1 MKVEESGQSESGQSH
16 ESPLSER
23 ELISEDFACDICDKS
38 FGTEN
43 SLKAHRLRAHRKSAN
58 WSNEDKAAKGSP
70 SENVGEEE
78 ISLDLKK
85 ETQTTNQAVA
95 LARSQQRLK
104 ALNPKSEFL
113 HGGQQQPEGNST
125 SKTLADVELAQ
136 YIRSLRETT
145 GHPNNNGDSSETALL
160 KKEVTDLREALR
172 QKDLQSLRD
181 ENAKINEELKEIRSE
196 MRTLPNSGSDLAALV
211 KSTEN
216 IIIKAVESEGPIRR
230 YLTPDGI
237 TIQKPSDAPKLQ
249 TQIETRSGVLEE
261 LRRHNLVTRIVD
273 VQKGGA

>member
-216 IIIKAVESEGPIRR
+216 IIIKAVESEGPLRR
-230 YLTPDGI
+230 YLMPDG
-237 TIQKPSDAPKLQ
+237 TIPIKAPGDAPLLQ
-249 TQIETRSGVLEE
+249 AQPAGNNVLEV
-261 LRRHNLVTRIVD
+261 LKAHGLTTRV
-273 VQKGGA
+273 VQR